1 MSERLRDAL
10 TVVAVVAVLLLVL
23 WGVLALRRGR
33 AAGEPPTA
41 PGAGGA
47 EAPRRVVPSSAAK
60 EVPPSEVTAVVGE
73 SGVRRSSSRPV
84 TKPTVKEARAPATPA
99 APVAWA
105 KRQPGAF
112 TPEDLAQCGR
122 GVRVELGK
130 YEAAVGS
137 EFEVEIRMVSPAL
150 ESCTLVMQYDQ
161 GALAVVP
168 GSAVPVGAQFRSGIE
183 CYAAEGSGKLVIIQ
197 AGTPGSK
204 NLDASVGGTASV
216 VCRMRA
222 LRAGVTHLLVL
233 PESSFTNGRGEEE
246 TYEVSGG
253 EVGVR

>member
-1 MSERLRDAL
+1 MSERLSDAL
-10 TVVAVVAVLLLVL
+10 TVVAIVAVLLLVL
-23 WGVLALRRGR
+23 WGVLALRRGG

-41 PGAGGA
+41 PGAGGV

-60 EVPPSEVTAVVGE
+60 VVAPPATPVVDE
-73 SGVRRSSSRPV
+73 SGARRSSSRPV
-84 TKPTVKEARAPATPA
+84 TKPAVKEAPAPA
-99 APVAWA
+99 APVVWA

-112 TPEDLAQCGR
+112 TPEDLAQSGR